1 MSSDSQCQVDIVSS
15 DSPTSRELSGLACRT
30 LWSSTQES
38 GVDEVSEFTG
48 VILHLTSQEKK
59 RVEGSVFGKCK
70 ASIIPTS
77 KNTVDKL
84 NKSSRLDL

>member
-1 MSSDSQCQVDIVSS
+1 MMSS
-15 DSPTSRELSGLACRT
+15 DSPTGGKFSGLACRT

-70 ASIIPTS
+70 ASIIAGGVSLTWDANAKFVVTS
-77 KNTVDKL
+77 HLPPIIYSV
-84 NKSSRLDL
+84 